1 MATLWS
7 DFRYGLRLLRH
18 APGFTAVAVGALALG
33 IGANTAIFSTV
44 VAVLLRPLP
53 FADPDRVVMVWE
65 ENSAASCPRNTP
77 APGNFVEW
85 KKRTYV
91 FSDTAATRGGSA
103 NRLVDGSPEQ
113 VVGRAATPN
122 FFDVLGV
129 KPVAG
134 RCFTEDEDRTGAAVT
149 VISYALWQRRYAGDP
164 SVVNRE
170 ILINGLKYT
179 VIGVMPRDFAFRNR
193 KMDFWIP
200 IHFAPRD
207 LVDRGSHYLNVVAR
221 LKPGVSLAQTREDM
235 SSIARQLAVEYPDD
249 DRKIGAM
256 VIPMREETASDQL
269 VRLRVRMRRA

>member
-44 VAVLLRPLP
+44 DAVLLRPLP

-65 ENSAASCPRNTP
+65 ENSAASFPRNTP
-77 APGNFVEW
+77 APGNFVDW
-85 KKRTYV
+85 KKRNHV
-91 FSDTAATRGGSA
+91 FSDMAATRGASA
-103 NRLVDGSPEQ
+103 NLTVDGSPEQ

-164 SVVNRE
+164 SVLNRE
-170 ILINGLKYT
+170 NLINGLRYT

-200 IHFAPRD
+200 IHFAPSD
-207 LVDRGSHYLNVVAR
+207 LANRGSHYLNVVAR
-221 LKPGVSLAQTREDM
+221 LKPR
-235 SSIARQLAVEYPDD
+235 SSKGAAAASAAWQPERAVRWSSWKSPPPWALWWAL
-249 DRKIGAM
+249 G
-256 VIPMREETASDQL
+256 
-269 VRLRVRMRRA
+269 